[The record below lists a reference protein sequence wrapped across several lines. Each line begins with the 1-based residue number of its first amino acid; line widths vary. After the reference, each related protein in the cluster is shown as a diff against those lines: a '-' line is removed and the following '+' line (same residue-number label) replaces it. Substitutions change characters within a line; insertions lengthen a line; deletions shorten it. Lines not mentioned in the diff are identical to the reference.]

1 MIDYIGLLGIFKKNP
16 GYFGK
21 KNRVYKTPGHS
32 NCFGFF
38 ISYDRGAIG
47 YETSITGSYG

>member
-1 MIDYIGLLGIFKKNP
+1 MIDYIGLLGIFKKTLDILA
-16 GYFGK
+16 
-21 KNRVYKTPGHS
+21 KNRVYKTPEHS